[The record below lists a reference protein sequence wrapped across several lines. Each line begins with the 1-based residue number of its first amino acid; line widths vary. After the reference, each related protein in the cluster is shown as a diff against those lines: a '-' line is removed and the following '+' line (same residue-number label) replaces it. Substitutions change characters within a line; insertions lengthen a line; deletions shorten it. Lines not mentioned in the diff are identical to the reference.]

1 MFNNEPAFAGIVC
14 IQHGKV
20 DIDYLNYKA
29 QMMDANSRW
38 KCPKCGQ
45 VCEFDDDRYEE
56 LHPEEA

>member
-14 IQHGKV
+14 NQHGKV
-20 DIDYLNYKA
+20 DIDYHNYRV
-29 QMMDANSRW
+29 QMIDATSRW